1 MELPNKHFQDF
12 PIEFKE
18 INPEDFSNVFK
29 KEKTIIELEGI
40 TYLNDVIQKELRIY
54 KKNTVVINT
63 PVGNGKSY
71 AIIQTIKRFYE
82 AKEDYLIFVASPFVS
97 LVDQYYSSIQEF
109 AGIPES
115 QIYNYNN
122 IGRTDKP
129 YIGKKIQVV
138 TANTLLG
145 NPGEDGYKN
154 SDAKRE
160 YLKNLQEHCD
170 KNDIKA
176 VFIYDEIHDTI
187 HNFKE
192 EFIFNLWNWKNVIHK
207 NFIISATFSE
217 ASKVV
222 IEYLAELTD
231 RKIQIIES
239 ERKRNSKNE
248 SKLFLHYS
256 SVHNFTHETPEIKDT
271 ILNLLK
277 RGKNIDILSYS
288 KVLAK
293 SIITD
298 KSLGGK
304 LKKKFGEINDCTS
317 ENIDNER
324 PENEPPEN
332 RFNNNKCN
340 IGTNFKSG
348 VSIEKENHA
357 FVIILPPRATRSTF
371 KNKYGIFS
379 SGITSIVQAI
389 ARKRKKGE
397 IHIILP
403 RPDEF
408 DYESLK
414 YIFTEEQQSHFK
426 YWYQQIK
433 HSNNKLKDKDKV
445 RYIPLKF
452 QSRFLSDFYEEN
464 LKKNVLKGINDSQA
478 SDRLDLARLDFPP
491 YKNFVLARGEN
502 YLAQSFKIW
511 GGDLSAYLTYSA
523 FTNQFVNCNLTQIKH
538 KTYLFFKEDAI
549 QTGLKK
555 YFDIYFGENYAEG
568 LFSFSNFDFAYN
580 DFRNRLF
587 GEFSLKFQKKDKDNW
602 ESINPFN
609 NPKFERQVLRFVA
622 HIYYGRNY
630 HNHSDYEA
638 RTEDK
643 EYSRAEYF
651 LDGIS
656 CAREVKLDE
665 VSYNDEEK
673 ERVLTFQNLNY
684 FREKLIRNI
693 TSYSIGGDSFNFLPI
708 KPFENFTTEEDFS
721 KFNQLA
727 EYFRRNDEFI
737 KNSVF
742 EFLRNYNSISLE
754 KKTNSFYSI
763 LLEDFFNMEQRTIL
777 PKINLGGIRR
787 QVKPILSVKELPNH
801 NKTINLIEPQ
811 NYTQFVFE
819 DHIKSFAEEHYGS
832 LENYYETINTALKTE

>member
-1 MELPNKHFQDF
+1 MQLPNKYFEDF
-12 PIEFKE
+12 PIEFKQ
-18 INPEDFSNVFK
+18 INPEDFSKIFK
-29 KEKTIIELEGI
+29 TEKTTVELEAMS
-40 TYLNDVIQKELRIY
+40 YLNDVVQKEMKIQR
-54 KKNTVVINT
+54 KNTVVINT

-82 AKEDYLIFVASPFVS
+82 AKEEYLIFVASPFVS
-97 LVDQYYSSIQEF
+97 LVDQYYKSIQEF

-122 IGRTDKP
+122 IGRKSNP
-129 YIGKKIQVV
+129 YIGKKVQVV

-154 SDAKRE
+154 SDAKRM
-160 YLKNLQEHCD
+160 YLKNLQEHCES
-170 KNDIKA
+170 NNIKV

-222 IEYLAELTD
+222 VEYLAELTD

-239 ERKRNSKNE
+239 ERKRNPKNE

-256 SVHNFTHETPEIKDT
+256 SVHNFTNETPEIKDT
-271 ILNLLK
+271 ILDILK

-298 KSLGGK
+298 KTLGGK
-304 LKKKFGEINDCTS
+304 LKEKFGEINDCTS

-332 RFNNNKCN
+332 RFDNDKCN
-340 IGTNFKSG
+340 VGTNFKSG
-348 VSIEKENHA
+348 VSIQKENHA

-408 DYESLK
+408 DYEPLK
-414 YIFTEEQQSHFK
+414 YIFTEEQQYYFK

-452 QSRFLSDFYEEN
+452 QSWFLSDFYEET
-464 LKKNVLKGINDSQA
+464 LKKNVSKGIEYSQA

-491 YKNFVLARGEN
+491 YKNFVLARGED
-502 YLAQSFKIW
+502 YLAQTFKIW
-511 GGDLSAYLTYSA
+511 GADLSAYLTYSA
-523 FTNQFVNCNLTQIKH
+523 FTNQFVNCNLAQINYKN
-538 KTYLFFKEDAI
+538 YLFFKEDEI
-549 QTGLKK
+549 QIGLRK
-555 YFDIYFGENYAEG
+555 YFDIYFGEDYEDG
-568 LFSFSNFDFAYN
+568 LFSFSNFNLAYN
-580 DFRNRLF
+580 NFRNRLF
-587 GEFSLKFQKKDKDNW
+587 EEFTLKFQKKDKEDW
-602 ESINPFN
+602 ETINPFN
-609 NPKFERQVLRFVA
+609 NSKFERQVLRFVA
-622 HIYYGRNY
+622 HTYYGKNY
-630 HNHSDYEA
+630 HNQNDYEA
-638 RTEDK
+638 ITEDR

-651 LDGIS
+651 VDGIS
-656 CAREVKLDE
+656 CARGLNLEE
-665 VSYNDEEK
+665 ISYNEEEK
-673 ERVLTFQNLNY
+673 ERVLAFQNLNY
-684 FREKLIRNI
+684 FRQKLDQNI
-693 TSYSIGGDSFNFLPI
+693 TPHSIGEDSFSFLPV
-708 KPFENFTTEEDFS
+708 KPFRDFISNDELPKFT
-721 KFNQLA
+721 QLT
-727 EYFRRNDEFI
+727 EYFRKNDLLI
-737 KNSVF
+737 KNGVF
-742 EFLRNYNSISLE
+742 EFMRKFDTLSLE
-754 KKTNSFYSI
+754 KKFNSFYRI
-763 LLEDFFNMEQRTIL
+763 ILEDFFVMEQRAIL
-777 PKINLGGIRR
+777 PKINFEGNRR
-787 QVKPILSVKELPNH
+787 LVKPIQSVKELPARS
-801 NKTINLIEPQ
+801 KTINLIEPQ
-811 NYTQFVFE
+811 EYTAFVSE
-819 DHIKSFAEEHYGS
+819 DYIKSFAEENYGS
-832 LENYYETINTALKTE
+832 LENYYKMISDALKE